1 MNIFE
6 EARRTHHPGT
16 CNWLLHETY
25 YISWKNREFATGDNP
40 TPLTSRLLNLEGKF
54 VAVRP

>member
-16 CNWLLHETY
+16 CNWLLQETY
-25 YISWKNREFATGDNP
+25 YISWKNRECATGDSP
-40 TPLTSRLLNLEGKF
+40 TPLTSRLLSLEGKLA
-54 VAVRP
+54 AV